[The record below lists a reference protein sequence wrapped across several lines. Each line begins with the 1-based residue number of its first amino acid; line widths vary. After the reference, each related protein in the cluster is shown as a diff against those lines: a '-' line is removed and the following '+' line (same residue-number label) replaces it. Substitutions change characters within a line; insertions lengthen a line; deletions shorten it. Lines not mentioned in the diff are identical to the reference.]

1 MSLFDKMFKRNK
13 FDEAMDKAFDDFVEN
28 NPISRKAKATIQE
41 AADNITNT
49 LEREVY
55 GEVQKHPKGR
65 PSVLEDFDSVSAEW
79 DEMINQIADREL
91 GESQYMNCPKCGEK
105 NKFLDRYCVKC
116 GAKLD
121 LIPEDDED
129 KR

>member
-13 FDEAMDKAFDDFVEN
+13 FDDAMDKAFDDFVEN

-91 GESQYMNCPKCGEK
+91 GESQNMNCPKCGAK
-105 NKFLDRYCVKC
+105 NKFLDHYCVKC

-121 LIPEDDED
+121 LIPDDDED